1 MLVAAVLL
9 VTALAIAA
17 YLRQGPRKLTDKD
30 TIIVADFAN
39 TTGDP
44 VFDETLRQG
53 LTIQLEQSP
62 FLSLMSEARIRR
74 TLRLM
79 RRTADAPLTPELARE
94 VCERNG
100 GTASLEGSVAS
111 LGREY
116 VLGLRAKDCASG
128 DVLYDKQVQ
137 VRRKEDVLNA
147 LTQIARAFRSRAGES
162 LASVRRHDTPLIEAT
177 TPSLE
182 ALKAYSASIKVGYRG
197 GGCAASVPFGRRA
210 VELDPQFAMAHSHLG
225 RCYSNLGESELA
237 AESATKAYELRDRAS
252 DREKF
257 YIVLNYDRQ
266 VLGNLVKA
274 QQAGELWIQTYP
286 RDPVSYGSLFG
297 LIYQGQGK
305 YKESI
310 EAAQKAI
317 ALDPDMAP
325 SYVALG
331 FANLYQER
339 IAEAGDAIRRA
350 SERNLDTPDLL
361 LLQYYVAFLKGD
373 KAGMEAAA
381 ARARGRAGAEDSM
394 YHSQALALARSGHV
408 ELARTMSRRA
418 VDLAQQAGQRERA
431 ATYQIGAAVWEA
443 LFGNASAAKQS
454 AWEALAGFAWK
465 RRGIRRRVGAG
476 LGGRL
481 RPIAGSCEGART
493 ALARGYLCEVQLS
506 ASASWVI

>member
-1 MLVAAVLL
+1 MAAVLL
-9 VTALAIAA
+9 DDRSLRSPLTSARARGSSRTKTRSSSRISRT
-17 YLRQGPRKLTDKD
+17 RQG
-30 TIIVADFAN
+30 N
-39 TTGDP
+39 P

-53 LTIQLEQSP
+53 LTIELEQSP
-62 FLSLMSEARIRR
+62 FLRLMSEARIRR

-79 RRTADAPLTPELARE
+79 RRSADAPLTPELARE

-100 GTASLEGSVAS
+100 GTASVEGSVAS

-116 VLGLRAKDCASG
+116 VLGLRAKNCATG

-210 VELDPQFAMAHSHLG
+210 IELDPQFAMAHSHLG

-274 QQAGELWIQTYP
+274 QEAGELWIQTYP
-286 RDPVSYGSLFG
+286 RDAVSIRVFVWAYLPRPREIQRIDRGS
-297 LIYQGQGK
+297 
-305 YKESI
+305 
-310 EAAQKAI
+310 
-317 ALDPDMAP
+317 P
-325 SYVALG
+325 
-331 FANLYQER
+331 
-339 IAEAGDAIRRA
+339 
-350 SERNLDTPDLL
+350 
-361 LLQYYVAFLKGD
+361 KGD
-373 KAGMEAAA
+373 
-381 ARARGRAGAEDSM
+381 RP
-394 YHSQALALARSGHV
+394 RSGHG
-408 ELARTMSRRA
+408 AIIRGSRLR
-418 VDLAQQAGQRERA
+418 QRLS
-431 ATYQIGAAVWEA
+431 GPH
-443 LFGNASAAKQS
+443 
-454 AWEALAGFAWK
+454 
-465 RRGIRRRVGAG
+465 RRGRGRDSPRLGA
-476 LGGRL
+476 
-481 RPIAGSCEGART
+481 
-493 ALARGYLCEVQLS
+493 
-506 ASASWVI
+506 